1 MQLSETIKLYLSKE
15 QRNLIVMTM
24 MEYIDTVNNLV
35 SDSLNGLCI
44 NKYTSADVNAMLP
57 SALKNQ
63 CIRDAKSIVHTYKKR
78 CRQTALKKKELEKLN
93 SSITLKEPTV
103 PVLKKLCC
111 YINNQNF
118 KINGECIE
126 FPVLINNKSTR
137 ICVRTSM
144 TQEQISTFKNS
155 KLGTMRIVYKG
166 NKIVA
171 QIVYEV
177 VEPQNTH
184 DGNVMGVDLGIKCP
198 AVSYTSD
205 GKVKF
210 YGNGRKNKYMRH
222 DIGKAIDEA

>member
-1 MQLSETIKLYLSKE
+1 MKLSETLKLYLTKE
-15 QRNLIVMTM
+15 QKNLIDMTM
-24 MEYIDTVNNLV
+24 QEYINTVNSLV

-78 CRQTALKKKELEKLN
+78 CRQIALKKNEPEKLK
-93 SSITLKEPTV
+93 SPITLKEPTV

-118 KINGECIE
+118 KINGESIE

-144 TQEQISTFKNS
+144 TKEPITTFKTS
-155 KLGTMRIVYKG
+155 KLGTVRIV
-166 NKIVA
+166 
-171 QIVYEV
+171 
-177 VEPQNTH
+177 H
-184 DGNVMGVDLGIKCP
+184 
-198 AVSYTSD
+198 
-205 GKVKF
+205 
-210 YGNGRKNKYMRH
+210 
-222 DIGKAIDEA
+222 KAC

>member
-1 MQLSETIKLYLSKE
+1 MQLSETIKLYLPKE

-24 MEYIDTVNNLV
+24 IEYIDTVNNLV

-44 NKYTSADVNAMLP
+44 NKYTSADVNARLP

-118 KINGECIE
+118 KLNGDCIE

-144 TQEQISTFKNS
+144 TQEQISTFKNY

-177 VEPQNTH
+177 VEPQNT
-184 DGNVMGVDLGIKCP
+184 
-198 AVSYTSD
+198 
-205 GKVKF
+205 VKPQ
-210 YGNGRKNKYMRH
+210 
-222 DIGKAIDEA
+222 II

>member
-44 NKYTSADVNAMLP
+44 NKYTSADVNARLP

-93 SSITLKEPTV
+93 SSISLKEPTV

-118 KINGECIE
+118 KLNGDCIE

-144 TQEQISTFKNS
+144 TQEQISTFKNY

-177 VEPQNTH
+177 VEPQNT
-184 DGNVMGVDLGIKCP
+184 
-198 AVSYTSD
+198 
-205 GKVKF
+205 VKPQ
-210 YGNGRKNKYMRH
+210 
-222 DIGKAIDEA
+222 II